1 MLPAIKNATQWSCA
15 QSTQKIL
22 MSVSRLTIKD
32 SATEDVVVKD
42 AIWQGL
48 QSYMLVVTPMMRE
61 DMH

>member
-1 MLPAIKNATQWSCA
+1 
-15 QSTQKIL
+15 